1 MKLSPELILKQ
12 GGVATTYNQYQAT
25 ILRIPNPELSWERTR
40 TWNFGLELGLFNAVN
55 VNIDYYRRRSNAV
68 VTQDLSYEFGVKSME
83 VNGGIIYNK
92 GLEVVVNF
100 TPVNRKNF
108 GVSVSINSSKN
119 WNTTGKPIE
128 NVTINNYLSGTSN
141 MVLKKGYPLGAMWS
155 FSYAGLNPEDGR
167 PMFNLMDVPE
177 EERDSKIDPTTFL
190 VYSGQKDPYF
200 TGGLN
205 LGIRYKSL
213 NLNSSFALLL
223 GGKKRLP
230 SPYANFTGGTK
241 LPNPETN
248 VNKDVAKRWKKPGDE
263 KVTDIPA
270 LIKGLNYS
278 FTRPDGQPQDYIAA
292 WEQSDYMVV
301 NASFLR
307 CRQISLAWNV
317 ERRLCQKIGVNSISL
332 NATVNNIFV
341 IASKRFNGFDPEVDN
356 SVMPRTFSAGINI
369 GF

>member
-1 MKLSPELILKQ
+1 M
-12 GGVATTYNQYQAT
+12 
-25 ILRIPNPELSWERTR
+25 
-40 TWNFGLELGLFNAVN
+40 
-55 VNIDYYRRRSNAV
+55 
-68 VTQDLSYEFGVKSME
+68 
-83 VNGGIIYNK
+83 
-92 GLEVVVNF
+92 
-100 TPVNRKNF
+100 
-108 GVSVSINSSKN
+108 
-119 WNTTGKPIE
+119 
-128 NVTINNYLSGTSN
+128 
-141 MVLKKGYPLGAMWS
+141 
-155 FSYAGLNPEDGR
+155 
-167 PMFNLMDVPE
+167 
-177 EERDSKIDPTTFL
+177 
-190 VYSGQKDPYF
+190 YSGQKDPYF

-317 ERRLCQKIGVNSISL
+317 ERRLCQKIGVNSISV

>member
-1 MKLSPELILKQ
+1 
-12 GGVATTYNQYQAT
+12 
-25 ILRIPNPELSWERTR
+25 
-40 TWNFGLELGLFNAVN
+40 
-55 VNIDYYRRRSNAV
+55 
-68 VTQDLSYEFGVKSME
+68 
-83 VNGGIIYNK
+83 
-92 GLEVVVNF
+92 
-100 TPVNRKNF
+100 
-108 GVSVSINSSKN
+108 
-119 WNTTGKPIE
+119 
-128 NVTINNYLSGTSN
+128 
-141 MVLKKGYPLGAMWS
+141 
-155 FSYAGLNPEDGR
+155 
-167 PMFNLMDVPE
+167 MDVPE

-205 LGIRYKSL
+205 WGIRYKSL

-270 LIKGLNYS
+270 LI
-278 FTRPDGQPQDYIAA
+278 
-292 WEQSDYMVV
+292 
-301 NASFLR
+301 
-307 CRQISLAWNV
+307 SLAWNV
-317 ERRLCQKIGVNSISL
+317 ERWLCQKIGVNSISL

>member
-1 MKLSPELILKQ
+1 MRLSPELILKQ

-128 NVTINNYLSGTSN
+128 NVTINNYLGGTSN

-190 VYSGQKDPYF
+190 VYSGQ
-200 TGGLN
+200 N
-205 LGIRYKSL
+205 LPCC
-213 NLNSSFALLL
+213 F
-223 GGKKRLP
+223 
-230 SPYANFTGGTK
+230 
-241 LPNPETN
+241 
-248 VNKDVAKRWKKPGDE
+248 
-263 KVTDIPA
+263 
-270 LIKGLNYS
+270 
-278 FTRPDGQPQDYIAA
+278 Q
-292 WEQSDYMVV
+292 
-301 NASFLR
+301 
-307 CRQISLAWNV
+307 
-317 ERRLCQKIGVNSISL
+317 
-332 NATVNNIFV
+332 
-341 IASKRFNGFDPEVDN
+341 
-356 SVMPRTFSAGINI
+356 
-369 GF
+369 

>member
-1 MKLSPELILKQ
+1 MLIL
-12 GGVATTYNQYQAT
+12 QA
-25 ILRIPNPELSWERTR
+25 
-40 TWNFGLELGLFNAVN
+40 
-55 VNIDYYRRRSNAV
+55 Y
-68 VTQDLSYEFGVKSME
+68 
-83 VNGGIIYNK
+83 
-92 GLEVVVNF
+92 
-100 TPVNRKNF
+100 
-108 GVSVSINSSKN
+108 
-119 WNTTGKPIE
+119 
-128 NVTINNYLSGTSN
+128 
-141 MVLKKGYPLGAMWS
+141 
-155 FSYAGLNPEDGR
+155 
-167 PMFNLMDVPE
+167 
-177 EERDSKIDPTTFL
+177 
-190 VYSGQKDPYF
+190 
-200 TGGLN
+200 
-205 LGIRYKSL
+205 
-213 NLNSSFALLL
+213 
-223 GGKKRLP
+223 
-230 SPYANFTGGTK
+230 FTGGTK

>member
-1 MKLSPELILKQ
+1 M
-12 GGVATTYNQYQAT
+12 
-25 ILRIPNPELSWERTR
+25 
-40 TWNFGLELGLFNAVN
+40 N

-205 LGIRYKSL
+205 FGIRYKSL

>member
-1 MKLSPELILKQ
+1 VRLSPELILKQ

-128 NVTINNYLSGTSN
+128 NVTINNYLGGTSN

-317 ERRLCQKIGVNSISL
+317 ERRLCQKIGVNSISV